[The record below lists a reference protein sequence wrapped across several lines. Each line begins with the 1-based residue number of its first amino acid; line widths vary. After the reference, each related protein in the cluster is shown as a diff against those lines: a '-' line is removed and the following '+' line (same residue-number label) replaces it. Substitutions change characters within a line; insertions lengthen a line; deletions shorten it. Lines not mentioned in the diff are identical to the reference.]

1 MLDDLEKQLY
11 SRKGVERKEEKEIK
25 QPPVQP
31 ADSYQTVWTDRGNK
45 LVAGNLTRLISKI
58 GRFGKIAFWAAAAT
72 MIILIGVVG
81 FYFYEYF
88 SSDREIIF
96 DVSGPKTAM
105 AGVPFDIAVNFS
117 NGSKDALEGVSL
129 SIFLPENAIVLGE
142 KSDKRVILRTIGM
155 IGSNESFQEK
165 IPAVVFGEGQTA
177 KNFNISVSYAS
188 ILKSRFEKTKIFE
201 ITVKE
206 PGIKLDLTAPEKVL
220 NNEEFEISAHYSNV
234 SDFDFFGVR
243 LNFDFPAGFVL
254 KKSEPQLAAAFSG
267 KVLEIGGLSKKG
279 EGDILISGKI
289 TGTERQFFE
298 IKSRL
303 SADYKGEIFE
313 VGGKT
318 AVINIAPS
326 PLALTIALDD
336 SPESVVFLGQSL
348 RYRLNYR
355 NTADIGL
362 TDAVI
367 KMKLAGEMFDFAG
380 LETNGFFDSR
390 TNTIVW
396 NAANTP
402 AFSLIEPGGGGSVE
416 FEIKVKENY
425 PIKRLSDK
433 NFILKADGEISSPT
447 VPYYVSAD
455 KTVGLASHSVKVAGY
470 VVLQPFIYFNDP
482 AVKIVNKG
490 TLPPKVNQPIN
501 FTVHWVIRNYA
512 ADIKDIN
519 IKSYLLSGVRFTGF
533 SSSTVGS
540 APVYNERTQEI
551 IWMIDKI
558 QAAKG
563 IVNKPIEAVFQI
575 EAVPNIIQAG
585 AEMPLMSEVSI
596 RAIDEFTNTELNN
609 KADGLSS
616 RSLMDA
622 GFDQKTGEVS
632 Q

>member
-31 ADSYQTVWTDRGNK
+31 ADSYQTVWTDEKNK
-45 LVAGNLTRLISKI
+45 LVTGNLTRLISKI

-165 IPAVVFGEGQTA
+165 IPAVVFGEGQMA

-188 ILKSRFEKTKIFE
+188 ILKSRFEKTKTFE

-206 PGIKLDLTAPEKVL
+206 PGIKLDLTSPEKVL
-220 NNEEFEISAHYSNV
+220 NNEEFEISVHYSNV

-243 LNFDFPAGFVL
+243 FNFDFPAGFVL

-267 KVLEIGGLSKKG
+267 KVLEIGGLSKRG

-367 KMKLAGEMFDFAG
+367 KMKLAGEMFDFVG

-416 FEIKVKENY
+416 FEIKVKKNY

-519 IKSYLLSGVRFTGF
+519 VKSYLLSGVRFTGF

-551 IWMIDKI
+551 IWTIDKI

-585 AEMPLMSEVSI
+585 TEMPLMSEVSI
-596 RAIDEFTNTELNN
+596 RAIDEFTNMELNN